1 MCGCVRA
8 FCRFAPGRAWSPT
21 NSPWATGGPTRSMT
35 TGDASICGS
44 CRQTSRDA
52 GRSGIGDQRVQPRS
66 SPAVSGDLW
75 DRGARRRNAIPAR
88 RTAARNEIEFSIDTG
103 GRPTRFR
110 GTVAGN
116 AMQSAP
122 GGTGFEQT
130 AGVVASKP
138 SVNHSA
144 KVFFIAATPIS
155 IMPLIGPTSSFG
167 RMSITHTKRDLPGPS
182 SNTCAT
188 AL

>member
-8 FCRFAPGRAWSPT
+8 FCRFAPGRALSPT
-21 NSPWATGGPTRSMT
+21 NSPWATGGPTRSTT

-44 CRQTSRDA
+44 FRPTSRDA
-52 GRSGIGDQRVQPRS
+52 GSYGSAISASTSSFANSIRRSLEPWPSPAERNPCATRGCAATRS
-66 SPAVSGDLW
+66 SSRSILADDSRVSAAPS
-75 DRGARRRNAIPAR
+75 RATRCRARR
-88 RTAARNEIEFSIDTG
+88 D
-103 GRPTRFR
+103 
-110 GTVAGN
+110 
-116 AMQSAP
+116 
-122 GGTGFEQT
+122 GTGFEPT
-130 AGVVASKP
+130 AGVVASNP